1 MSRYRR
7 RSKPSWLRLPL
18 WTAALLIAA
27 WGLWQLNAFRRTL
40 LAKSQEPPTSVD
52 TTPTPDAPP
61 ANTTPAAPLAVPA
74 DNSPPPD
81 PFPFEHHAPAQN
93 LDQLTTTGI
102 SALDANRII
111 EGRTSLNTA
120 LAQLTDTDDPRADQ
134 LRSQLS
140 ALNTPIFLNSAL
152 LPEDPLAHYIDIQRG
167 DSFLKFAHDY
177 KVPAAF
183 LESINPNLNPRN
195 LKPATGIKIVRG
207 PFNLRLV
214 KHASRLDLY
223 LRDLYIRS
231 FPIELEDGNYL
242 PRGAYHIKPGTKIQL
257 GPRQWL
263 GFEGIEPATQ
273 PLSAG
278 WIYASAGM
286 RGLIDDHTTGFR
298 VSDADLNQLFA
309 VLVESHSTLHILP

>member
-1 MSRYRR
+1 M
-7 RSKPSWLRLPL
+7 RLPL
-18 WTAALLIAA
+18 WTAALLIVG
-27 WGLWQLNAFRRTL
+27 WGLWQFAAFRRTL
-40 LAKSQEPPTSVD
+40 IAKAAETPVAVNTSPLPDPPSID
-52 TTPTPDAPP
+52 TKSAPP
-61 ANTTPAAPLAVPA
+61 LALPA
-74 DNSPPPD
+74 DSTPPSD
-81 PFPFEHHAPAQN
+81 PLPLDGPAQAPFQN
-93 LDQLTTTGI
+93 FGQLTAKAA
-102 SALDANRII
+102 SAFDADRII
-111 EGRTSLNTA
+111 EGRTAMNAA
-120 LAQLTDTDDPRADQ
+120 LQQLGDDPRADQ
-134 LRSQLS
+134 LRAQLA
-140 ALNTPIFLNSAL
+140 ALNTPVFLNSAL

-195 LKPATGIKIVRG
+195 LKPATGLKIVRG

-242 PRGAYHIKPGTKIQL
+242 PRGAYRIKPGTKLQL

-273 PLSAG
+273 NLSAG

-286 RGLIDDHTTGFR
+286 RGPIDDHTTGFR